1 MILKNRNTLVFFSEK
16 TNFYCAHDYFILNLR
31 ACVIKL
37 TGSCTQQKNTP
48 FGLCFLSE
56 FQ

>member
-1 MILKNRNTLVFFSEK
+1 MILKNSSTLVFFSEK

-31 ACVIKL
+31 ACVTKL